1 MDAVMIELLLWA
13 GLILFLWMLK
23 DTMGKLESDIEHSG
37 RTVPLSGKIGRIPRQ
52 SQAEKLL
59 DPIGRYRDMPIY
71 RYAVIDGRTYEFS
84 HVCAGCSGAPID
96 SGMRCIEPG
105 LMYLECREAPPIP
118 EAN

>member
-1 MDAVMIELLLWA
+1 
-13 GLILFLWMLK
+13 
-23 DTMGKLESDIEHSG
+23 
-37 RTVPLSGKIGRIPRQ
+37 
-52 SQAEKLL
+52 
-59 DPIGRYRDMPIY
+59 MPIY